1 MADAELGS
9 DRKLPPLVPLWLRTA
24 PLVFLLLWSGGYTA
38 VRIGV
43 DDIEPIT
50 FLALRYVVVLAILAP
65 VWLLLRPPLPATRAQ
80 WMHLAIVGALIQGFY
95 FGATNIA
102 IKLGVSAV
110 GLAIVLALHPI
121 SVALLAPRFVGE
133 PVGRRIWA
141 GLLLGLAGAL
151 VAIIAKSSDGGATA
165 SGIAAAAIALV
176 FITAGTL
183 WEKRFGSN
191 QHPVVASAVQCTVAL
206 AIAVPPALM
215 LESGRIAWTASLIAS
230 TLYLSLFNSIVA
242 MSLLFAMIRRGAA
255 ARATALLFLVP
266 PTSALIAA
274 LMLGEPMPP
283 ATWLGMALAA
293 AGVMITRRA

>member
-151 VAIIAKSSDGGATA
+151 GATA